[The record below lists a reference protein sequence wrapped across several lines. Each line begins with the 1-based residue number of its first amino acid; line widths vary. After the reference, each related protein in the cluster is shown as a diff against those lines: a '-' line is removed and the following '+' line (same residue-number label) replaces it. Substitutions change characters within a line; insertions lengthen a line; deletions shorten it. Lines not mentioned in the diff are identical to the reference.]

1 MTVTNASKDCMSLG
15 HIVNQ
20 HVAFLVQHCC
30 DLRGSKVAHPGRVKL
45 QASAA
50 SMLRLGVFRT
60 PNFPRRDVEITELK
74 VSFQNQRLE
83 VIANWTNEAV

>member
-15 HIVNQ
+15 HIVNR
-20 HVAFLVQHCC
+20 HVAFLVQHFC

-60 PNFPRRDVEITELK
+60 PNFPRRDVKIKL
-74 VSFQNQRLE
+74 QNSKPK
-83 VIANWTNEAV
+83 T